1 MEDKEKSI
9 PELFAEN
16 DKLIADFF
24 RSADAFIARQK
35 AREEEREGNK

>member
-35 AREEEREGNK
+35 ERDNQKDKKD